1 MIGPIFEFL
10 TEVFQ
15 LVNTIALR
23 KWIRQF
29 DNLREEYR
37 AAVNVPE
44 DKRNQALID
53 NIESEIGRVF
63 EAMTADLKLQE
74 ANK

>member
-1 MIGPIFEFL
+1 MIGPIFLFL
-10 TEVFQ
+10 TEAFK
-15 LVNTIALR
+15 LLNIIALR

-37 AAVNVPE
+37 AAVNVPKE
-44 DKRNQALID
+44 KRNQALID
-53 NIESEIGRVF
+53 NLEAEIGRVF

-74 ANK
+74 GNK